1 MIQRTYSSFKEI
13 DKRLKILSLQKDIDK
28 ESIKWNLSRSKNYFC
43 PTNIV
48 GGFGGFL
55 QTIILTFITKKLF
68 NKFSN
73 KFNKHSA
80 VNV

>member
-1 MIQRTYSSFKEI
+1 MIQHTYSSFEEI
-13 DKRLKILSLQKDIDK
+13 DKRLKILSLQKEINK
-28 ESIKWNLSRSKNYFC
+28 ESIKWNLHWSKNYFC

-68 NKFSN
+68 KTFSN
-73 KFNKHSA
+73 KFSKHKT
-80 VNV
+80 VTV